1 MSTEKSKLEIKA
13 IHPMYGLN
21 YSKGYIGFQGVD
33 KSLECLGIT
42 YMTRWAKMSDVAV
55 QHCFVVANEN
65 TCIESVMTPNGVKQ
79 TALEDYF
86 RPDRSV
92 FFRKP
97 IGLSEVIADLMV
109 ENANNEVGKS
119 YDFGAIL
126 VQALSGTLAGRLLS
140 DSQIEAISQALED
153 PNKWICSE
161 LCAHSLESAFNRNF
175 FLASSNSLSPQ
186 ELFESNIF
194 KPWKR

>member
-13 IHPMYGLN
+13 VHPMYGLN
-21 YSKGYIGFQGVD
+21 YSKGYVGFQGVD
-33 KSLECLGIT
+33 DSFVAQGISYIT
-42 YMTRWAKMSDVAV
+42 GWQKMSDVAV
-55 QHCFVVANEN
+55 QHCFIVANEN

-97 IGLSEVIADLMV
+97 IGLSEIIADLIV

-126 VQALSGTLAGRLLS
+126 AQALSGTLAGRLLS
-140 DSQIEAISQALED
+140 DSQIEAISEVLED

-161 LCAHSLESAFNRNF
+161 LCAYSLESAFNRNF
-175 FLASSNSLSPQ
+175 FLASNSSLSPQ

-194 KPWKR
+194 EPWKH